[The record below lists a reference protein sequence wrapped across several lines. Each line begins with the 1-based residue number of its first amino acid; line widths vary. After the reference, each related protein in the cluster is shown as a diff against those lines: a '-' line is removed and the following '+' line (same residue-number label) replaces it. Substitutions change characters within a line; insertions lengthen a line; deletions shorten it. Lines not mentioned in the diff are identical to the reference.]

1 MKDQFLRKGEGHII
15 ARVDGNTLRDGT
27 GKIVAIYHPNEN
39 LTRDRN
45 GRIVGTG
52 DQRLRELGKDKANG

>member
-1 MKDQFLRKGEGHII
+1 MNDNFLRNREGKII

-27 GKIVAIYHPNEN
+27 GKIVAVYHTTEN

-52 DQRLRELGKDKANG
+52 DQRLRSLGCAETSR

>member
-1 MKDQFLRKGEGHII
+1 
-15 ARVDGNTLRDGT
+15 
-27 GKIVAIYHPNEN
+27 VAIYHPNEN